1 MTQSVSKFSRIIC
14 LTMAVVMML
23 GVVLAFT
30 ACDNE
35 EKTYFDNE
43 TDALTFSLQE
53 VDGIFNPFFSTSAM
67 DSSVV
72 GLTQISMLGNDKDGS
87 PTYQKKLN
95 AKGEE
100 DGDDTVMT
108 YDFQEITTGT
118 PDVDQ
123 RTTYYFVL
131 RNDVRCSDGS
141 YLTIRDVLFNMYV
154 YLDRAYTGS
163 ATMYSTD
170 IVGLQEYRTQSDNE
184 KEQESFNQK
193 FQIAAETR
201 VNTLVSVCNDIIK
214 RYPSDK
220 ENGEKMLQYLQ
231 AYANENSDKHI
242 VADYNKACEMFREEL
257 QSDYVAAKDTW
268 NELKFYDEKG
278 RAYEK
283 LINSDVEMFLYNEG
297 CITWNKKDAVL
308 EYLPGKDN
316 VLGAPADTV
325 AGVEAIS
332 PMTEQ
337 QAIDWVFN
345 YKIPKD
351 IEEVVKYWQTAT
363 NLQTYIANQEAQE
376 DAKLTEGTRKYKNIS
391 GIQFAN
397 MTQPV
402 TVNGVTYDVPE
413 WTDETKTQVKSGHEV
428 LSITINGVDPKAIW
442 NFAFTVAPMSY
453 YSDAEHIA
461 KFDYVENFGVEY
473 GSQDFL
479 QNVVKN
485 PDKIGVPFGA
495 GPYAASKEK
504 GGTTGITAGEFRS
517 LGVIYYERNEY
528 YVGGKPL
535 IKKIR
540 YKIVSSSNIRNA
552 LYTNEIQFAEP
563 NAKPEIIAEL
573 DGKASEGIGRQSI
586 KTLGYGYIG
595 INAAKV
601 PDISVRRAIMHAINI
616 MEIVSYYQGTASA
629 LYRSMSSESWAYP
642 GKKYGSPVTAYYP
655 YIGDEVPSNL
665 KVVGSDYAA
674 FVKEKGYKAGQTLS
688 EEDQQAFLIKLVEDA
703 GYTKNAQGIYQKG
716 QHKLIYTFTIA
727 GEETDHPA
735 YNALKH
741 ARDILNKIGF
751 RIEVTTDANA
761 LSKLSSGALTVW
773 AAAWG
778 STIDPDMYQVYH
790 KDSKA
795 TSTLNWGYT
804 AIKANVAGKYD
815 YELDIVER
823 LSEII
828 DDARSVTAEEARAD
842 KYRQALDLVM
852 ELAVE
857 LPTYQRDDLF
867 AYNKN
872 MIDTSTFNQNPSSLK
887 GLISDMHK
895 LSLVVENLEK

>member
-1 MTQSVSKFSRIIC
+1 MTQSSNKFTRIVC
-14 LTMAVVMML
+14 MTMALVMLL
-23 GVVLAFT
+23 GVVFAFT
-30 ACDNE
+30 ACNKNNDI
-35 EKTYFDNE
+35 TYYDNE

-53 VDGIFNPFFSTSAM
+53 VDGVFNPFFSTSAM
-67 DSSVV
+67 DSNVV
-72 GLTQISMLGNDKDGS
+72 GLTQIGMLGNDKDGN
-87 PTYQKKLN
+87 PTYQT
-95 AKGEE
+95 KG
-100 DGDDTVMT
+100 DNTVMT
-108 YDFQEITTGT
+108 YDFQEVTTGT
-118 PDVDQ
+118 DDDQ
-123 RTTYYFVL
+123 YTTYYFVL

-154 YLDRAYTGS
+154 YLDLAYTGS

-193 FQIAAETR
+193 FQIAAEAR
-201 VNTLVSVCNDIIK
+201 INNLVSVCNDFIK

-220 ENGEKMLQYLQ
+220 ENGEKMLAYLQ
-231 AYANENSDKHI
+231 TYAEDNNDKNI
-242 VADYNKACEMFREEL
+242 VADYNKACDLFREEL
-257 QSDYVAAKDTW
+257 QRDFNSAKDTW
-268 NELKFYDEKG
+268 AELKFYDEKG
-278 RAYEK
+278 NPYEH

-297 CITWNKKDAVL
+297 CITWNKKDTTL
-308 EYLPGKDN
+308 DYLPGKDN
-316 VLGAPADTV
+316 VLGSTADSI
-325 AGVEAIS
+325 A

-337 QAIDWVFN
+337 QALSWVFN

-363 NLQTYIANQEAQE
+363 DLKTYITNQELQE
-376 DAKLTEGTRKYKNIS
+376 YAKQNEGTRKYKNIS
-391 GIQFAN
+391 GIKFAN
-397 MTQPV
+397 MTEPV

-413 WTDETKTQVKSGHEV
+413 WTDSTKTQVKSGNEV
-428 LSITINGVDPKAIW
+428 LSITIKGVDPKAIW
-442 NFAFTVAPMSY
+442 NFAFAVAPMSY

-479 QNVVKN
+479 QDVVKN

-517 LGVIYYERNEY
+517 LGIIYYERNEY
-528 YVGGKPL
+528 YAGGKPV
-535 IKKIR
+535 IKKVR
-540 YKIVSSSNIRNA
+540 YKIVGSSNILNA

-563 NAKPEIIAEL
+563 NAKPEIISEL
-573 DGKASEGIGRQSI
+573 SGKASEGIGNQSI
-586 KTLGYGYIG
+586 TTLGYGYIG

-601 PDISVRRAIMHAINI
+601 PDIAVRRAIMHSIDI
-616 MEIVSYYQGTASA
+616 MEIVSYYSGAASA

-642 GKKYGSPVTAYYP
+642 GKIYGRPVTAYYP
-655 YIGDEVPSNL
+655 YIGDQVPTNL
-665 KVVGSDYAA
+665 TVIGSDYAN

-688 EEDQQAFLIKLVEDA
+688 ETDQTAFLVGLVEGA

-716 QHKLIYTFTIA
+716 QHKLMYTFTIA
-727 GEETDHPA
+727 GEEKDHPA
-735 YNALKH
+735 YKALIH
-741 ARDILNKIGF
+741 SAEILNKIGF
-751 RIEVTTDANA
+751 KIEVTTDANA

-815 YELDIVER
+815 EELKIVEE

-828 DDARSVTAEEARAD
+828 DQAREITDQEARAG
-842 KYRQALDLVM
+842 KYRTALDLVM

-872 MIDTSTFNQNPSSLK
+872 MIDTSTFNQSPSSLK

-895 LSLVVENLEK
+895 ISLVTQTLEK

>member
-1 MTQSVSKFSRIIC
+1 MTQSSNKFTRIVC
-14 LTMAVVMML
+14 MTMALVMLL
-23 GVVLAFT
+23 GVAFAFT
-30 ACDNE
+30 ACNKNNDI
-35 EKTYFDNE
+35 TYYDNE

-53 VDGIFNPFFSTSAM
+53 VDGVFNPFFSTSAM
-67 DSSVV
+67 DSNVV
-72 GLTQISMLGNDKDGS
+72 GLTQIGMLGNDKDGN
-87 PTYQKKLN
+87 PTYQT
-95 AKGEE
+95 KG
-100 DGDDTVMT
+100 DNTVMT
-108 YDFQEITTGT
+108 YDFQEVTTGA
-118 PDVDQ
+118 DDDQ
-123 RTTYYFVL
+123 YTTYYFVL

-154 YLDRAYTGS
+154 YLDLAYTGS

-193 FQIAAETR
+193 FQIAAEAR
-201 VNTLVSVCNDIIK
+201 INNLVSVCNDFIK

-220 ENGEKMLQYLQ
+220 ENGEKMLAYLQ
-231 AYANENSDKHI
+231 TYAEDNNDKNI
-242 VADYNKACEMFREEL
+242 VADYNKACDLFREEL
-257 QSDYVAAKDTW
+257 QRDFNSAKDTW
-268 NELKFYDEKG
+268 AELKFYDEKG
-278 RAYEK
+278 NPYEH

-297 CITWNKKDAVL
+297 CITWNKKDTTL
-308 EYLPGKDN
+308 DYLPGKDN
-316 VLGAPADTV
+316 VLGSTADSI
-325 AGVEAIS
+325 A

-337 QAIDWVFN
+337 QALSWVFN

-363 NLQTYIANQEAQE
+363 DLKTYIANQELQE
-376 DAKLTEGTRKYKNIS
+376 YAKQNEGTRKYKNIS
-391 GIQFAN
+391 GIKFAN
-397 MTQPV
+397 MTEPV

-413 WTDETKTQVKSGHEV
+413 WTDSTKTQIKSGNEV
-428 LSITINGVDPKAIW
+428 LSITIKGVDPKAIW
-442 NFAFTVAPMSY
+442 NFAFAVAPMSY

-479 QNVVKN
+479 QDVVKN

-517 LGVIYYERNEY
+517 LGIIYYERNEY
-528 YVGGKPL
+528 YAGGKPV
-535 IKKIR
+535 IKKVR
-540 YKIVSSSNIRNA
+540 YKIVGSSNILNA

-563 NAKPEIIAEL
+563 NAKPEIISEL
-573 DGKASEGIGRQSI
+573 SGKASEGIGNQSI
-586 KTLGYGYIG
+586 TTLGYGYIG

-601 PDISVRRAIMHAINI
+601 PDIAVRRAIMHSIDI
-616 MEIVSYYQGTASA
+616 MEIVSYYSGAASA

-642 GKKYGSPVTAYYP
+642 GKIYGRPVTAYYP
-655 YIGDEVPSNL
+655 YIGDQVPTNL
-665 KVVGSDYAA
+665 AVIGSDYAN

-688 EEDQQAFLIKLVEDA
+688 ETDQTAFLVGLVEGA

-716 QHKLIYTFTIA
+716 QHKLMYTFTIA
-727 GEETDHPA
+727 GEEKDHPA
-735 YNALKH
+735 YKALIH
-741 ARDILNKIGF
+741 SAEILNKIGF
-751 RIEVTTDANA
+751 KIEVTTDANA

-804 AIKANVAGKYD
+804 AIKANVAEKYD
-815 YELDIVER
+815 EELKIVEE

-828 DDARSVTAEEARAD
+828 DQAREITDQEARAG
-842 KYRQALDLVM
+842 KYRTALDLVM

-895 LSLVVENLEK
+895 ISLVTQTLEK

>member
-1 MTQSVSKFSRIIC
+1 MTQSSNKFTRIVC
-14 LTMAVVMML
+14 MTMALVMLL
-23 GVVLAFT
+23 GVVFAFT
-30 ACDNE
+30 ACN
-35 EKTYFDNE
+35 KNNNTTYYDNE

-53 VDGIFNPFFSTSAM
+53 VDGVFNPFFSTSAM
-67 DSSVV
+67 DSNVV
-72 GLTQISMLGNDKDGS
+72 GLTQIGMLGNDKDGN
-87 PTYQKKLN
+87 PTYQT
-95 AKGEE
+95 KG
-100 DGDDTVMT
+100 DNTVMT
-108 YDFQEITTGT
+108 YDFQEVTAGT
-118 PDVDQ
+118 DDDQ
-123 RTTYYFVL
+123 YTTYYFVL

-154 YLDRAYTGS
+154 YLDLAYTGS

-193 FQIAAETR
+193 FQIAAEAR
-201 VNTLVSVCNDIIK
+201 INNLVSVCNDFIK

-220 ENGEKMLQYLQ
+220 ENGEKMLAYLQ
-231 AYANENSDKHI
+231 TYAEDNNDKNI
-242 VADYNKACEMFREEL
+242 VADYNKACELFREEL
-257 QSDYVAAKDTW
+257 QRDFNSAKDTW
-268 NELKFYDEKG
+268 TELKFYDEKG
-278 RAYEK
+278 NPYEH

-297 CITWNKKDAVL
+297 CITWNKKDTTL
-308 EYLPGKDN
+308 DYLPGKDN
-316 VLGAPADTV
+316 VLGSTADSI
-325 AGVEAIS
+325 A

-337 QAIDWVFN
+337 QALSWVFN

-363 NLQTYIANQEAQE
+363 DLKTYIANQELQE
-376 DAKLTEGTRKYKNIS
+376 YAKQNEGTRKYKNIS
-391 GIQFAN
+391 GIKFAN
-397 MTQPV
+397 MTEPV

-413 WTDETKTQVKSGHEV
+413 WTDSTKTQVKSGNEV
-428 LSITINGVDPKAIW
+428 LSITIKGVDPKAIW
-442 NFAFTVAPMSY
+442 NFAFAVAPMSY

-479 QNVVKN
+479 QDVVKN

-517 LGVIYYERNEY
+517 LGIIYYERNEY
-528 YVGGKPL
+528 YAGGKPV
-535 IKKIR
+535 IKKVR
-540 YKIVSSSNIRNA
+540 YKIVGSSNILNA

-573 DGKASEGIGRQSI
+573 SGKDSEGIGNQSI
-586 KTLGYGYIG
+586 TTLGYGYIG

-601 PDISVRRAIMHAINI
+601 PDIAVRRAIMHSIDI
-616 MEIVSYYQGTASA
+616 MEIVSYYSGAASA

-642 GKKYGSPVTAYYP
+642 GKIYGRPVTAYYP
-655 YIGDEVPSNL
+655 YIGDQVPTNL
-665 KVVGSDYAA
+665 KVIGSDYAN
-674 FVKEKGYKAGQTLS
+674 FVEEKGYKAGQTLS
-688 EEDQQAFLIKLVEDA
+688 KTDQTAFLVGLVEGA

-716 QHKLIYTFTIA
+716 QHKLMYTFTIA
-727 GEETDHPA
+727 GEEKDHPA
-735 YNALKH
+735 YKALIH
-741 ARDILNKIGF
+741 SAEILNKIGF
-751 RIEVTTDANA
+751 KIEVTTDANA

-815 YELDIVER
+815 EELKIVEE

-828 DDARSVTAEEARAD
+828 DQAREITDQEARAG
-842 KYRQALDLVM
+842 KYRTALDLVM

-872 MIDTSTFNQNPSSLK
+872 MIDTSTFNQSPSSLK

-895 LSLVVENLEK
+895 ISLVTQTLEK